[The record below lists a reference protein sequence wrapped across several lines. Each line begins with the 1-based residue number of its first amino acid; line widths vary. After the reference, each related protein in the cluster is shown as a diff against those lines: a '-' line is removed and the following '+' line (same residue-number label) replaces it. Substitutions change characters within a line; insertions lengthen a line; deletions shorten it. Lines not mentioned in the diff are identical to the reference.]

1 MHLGVV
7 EINVGS
13 EDKTFVQGF
22 ILYRIFTSKN
32 TFAIVWIIGE

>member
-13 EDKTFVQGF
+13 KDETFVQGF

-32 TFAIVWIIGE
+32 SFAIVRITGE